1 MKRRLEYLLVWALGF
16 SAACSEDDPVVCM
29 YGVPHLDAEIKGR
42 VTDVAGNPIP
52 GIEVGLV
59 GDPGASVV
67 DPTTTDAEGCYAVS
81 GRVFAPNPTL
91 RFADVDG
98 EANGGLFAT
107 REMTVELSERDRI
120 RRGDGSWYMGVYARE
135 GVDVRLEAEAAE
147 TEE

>member
-1 MKRRLEYLLVWALGF
+1 M
-16 SAACSEDDPVVCM
+16 VCM
-29 YGVPHLDAEIKGR
+29 YGVPHLDAEMKGR

-59 GDPGASVV
+59 ESPGAPVA
-67 DPTTTDAEGCYAVS
+67 DPTTTDAEGGYAVS
-81 GRVFAPNPTL
+81 GRVFASNPML

-107 REMTVELSERDRI
+107 REMSVELSERDRI

-135 GVDVRLEAEAAE
+135 EVDVRLEAEAA
-147 TEE
+147 TEEE